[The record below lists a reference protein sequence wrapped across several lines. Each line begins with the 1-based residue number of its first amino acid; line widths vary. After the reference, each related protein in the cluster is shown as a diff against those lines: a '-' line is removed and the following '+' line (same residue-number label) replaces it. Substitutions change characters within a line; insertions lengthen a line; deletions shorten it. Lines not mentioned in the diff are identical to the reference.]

1 MNKRYIDFVPKKTA
15 ASATPAR
22 SRVSSPNNTAAPR
35 PQVSLPDGSAARVVT
50 HQVSEEIRLEEI
62 FEERPAASQPNFG
75 VIEDFSGK
83 FVSNPT
89 DKRPLGTATSAAAK
103 DLKAAKSKKIP
114 RIPLIRGAKK
124 PEPTPPTK
132 PATEPAASDQMKI
145 PVRPFINAEKVTKRP
160 LSRNVYKPRQIPIDK
175 AEEPKGTVTIIE
187 KPEKDSR
194 ISLIITIIITIILGA
209 AAGTV
214 AFLLLPK

>member
-1 MNKRYIDFVPKKTA
+1 MNKRYIDFVPKKSA
-15 ASATPAR
+15 ASAV
-22 SRVSSPNNTAAPR
+22 SRPRTGVSSVHAATQ
-35 PQVSLPDGSAARVVT
+35 PQVSLPDGTAARVATRQVT
-50 HQVSEEIRLEEI
+50 EEIRLEEI
-62 FEERPAASQPNFG
+62 FEERPVASQPNFG

-89 DKRPLGTATSAAAK
+89 DKRPLGTATSAATK

-124 PEPTPPTK
+124 PEPTPPAK
-132 PATEPAASDQMKI
+132 PVTEPAASDQMKI

-160 LSRNVYKPRQIPIDK
+160 LSRNVYKPRQIPVDK